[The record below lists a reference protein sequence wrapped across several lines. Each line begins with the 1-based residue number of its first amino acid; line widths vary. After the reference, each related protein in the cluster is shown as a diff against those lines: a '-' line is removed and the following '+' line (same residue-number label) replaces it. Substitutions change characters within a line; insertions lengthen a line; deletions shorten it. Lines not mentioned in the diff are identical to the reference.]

1 MNKYFEFSAID
12 KKLWIGIGAVSGI
25 VIVLL
30 SLFTTTSLFYWL
42 VRILVT
48 ILIMFVP
55 GYIIT
60 KLFFDKLVFTEYPVV
75 DKFIV
80 SFFFSIATVQTLY
93 FLTTYLRTY
102 GLNIDE
108 DIISSDKIALVLAL
122 LVIGA
127 AFGIKA
133 YLIRKNQP
141 AS

>member
-1 MNKYFEFSAID
+1 MNKYFEFSAVD
-12 KKLWIGIGAVSGI
+12 KKLWIGIGVVSGI

-30 SLFTTTSLFYWL
+30 SVFTTTSLFYWL
-42 VRILVT
+42 ARFLVT

-55 GYIIT
+55 GYVIT
-60 KLFFDKLVFTEYPVV
+60 KLFFDKLVFTEYPAV

-102 GLNIDE
+102 GFNIDE

-122 LVIGA
+122 LVIGV
-127 AFGIKA
+127 AFGIKT